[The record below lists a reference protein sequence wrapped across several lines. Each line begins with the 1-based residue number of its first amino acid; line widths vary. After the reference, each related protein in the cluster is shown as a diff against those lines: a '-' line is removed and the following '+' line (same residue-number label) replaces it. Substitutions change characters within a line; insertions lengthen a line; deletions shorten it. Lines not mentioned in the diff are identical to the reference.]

1 MIFTVIH
8 TTMNTDTIT
17 LTDRPYIAD
26 APLPVPPDKRPYG
39 LTAAVGHAHLFL
51 LPAVKLRHGTQ
62 LAVAAEHQQAGHAVA
77 VEVLDAE
84 LGVAV

>member
-1 MIFTVIH
+1 MTRESFESHEHDHTVKNHHEHSHEENTGMIFTVIH

-39 LTAAVGHAHLFL
+39 L
-51 LPAVKLRHGTQ
+51 
-62 LAVAAEHQQAGHAVA
+62 
-77 VEVLDAE
+77 
-84 LGVAV
+84 

>member
-1 MIFTVIH
+1 MTRESFESHKHDHTVKNHQNTGMVFTVIH

-39 LTAAVGHAHLFL
+39 L
-51 LPAVKLRHGTQ
+51 
-62 LAVAAEHQQAGHAVA
+62 
-77 VEVLDAE
+77 
-84 LGVAV
+84 

>member
-1 MIFTVIH
+1 MGNGREIMTRESSNHTNTITPSKIIMNTRMRKNTGMVFTVIH

-39 LTAAVGHAHLFL
+39 L
-51 LPAVKLRHGTQ
+51 
-62 LAVAAEHQQAGHAVA
+62 
-77 VEVLDAE
+77 
-84 LGVAV
+84 

>member
-39 LTAAVGHAHLFL
+39 L
-51 LPAVKLRHGTQ
+51 
-62 LAVAAEHQQAGHAVA
+62 
-77 VEVLDAE
+77 
-84 LGVAV
+84 